1 MAHDHS
7 HTHDENCA
15 HDTYDGPA
23 LTAVLEEIGPC
34 QKLLKIE
41 VSKDEVA
48 KEVNERIREYRKN
61 VHLKGYRPGKAPRSR
76 IEQIYGKAI
85 RKDTRDAILRTT
97 YSKAIEDEIGERN
110 LIGEG
115 RIENVAFSVKEG
127 LTYEVM
133 IHTRPTFELP
143 EYKGVEV
150 EIDEVQIDEKEVDEA
165 VDRFRASKGEVK
177 PVTGDDAVVEGED
190 RLTVDVQVWM
200 ADEYE
205 TFVQQT
211 EDEEE
216 TQLKPLKE
224 ESGLQLQLPLDRL
237 GNYPVE
243 DLADSLTGLKLGDW
257 GEQETDLPMDF
268 DVVEGRGEPA
278 MLRIQIKSIHRM
290 FLPELTE
297 EWVKEAGQDSIND
310 LRREIREELQQGL
323 ELARHGHI
331 EDKVI
336 SKLLAEAGEF
346 DLPGELVQQEVE
358 NATRRKTLEL
368 RYMEH
373 LSEEDAEERVKAEA
387 DDLAKEIEQ
396 GVRASFV
403 MEEIANKEEIKV
415 GEADIT
421 ARIAVMAAQRGQ
433 SPEALRQQ
441 LTEHKVV
448 GQLYMELMNEKTR
461 SFLRESAKVTEVDPD
476 A

>member
-7 HTHDENCA
+7 HTHDENCS
-15 HDTYDGPA
+15 HDHEGPQ
-23 LTAVLEEIGPC
+23 LTAVLEDIGPC
-34 QKLLKIE
+34 KKLLKVE
-41 VSKDEVA
+41 VPKDEVV
-48 KEVNERIREYRKN
+48 KEVDERIKAYRKN
-61 VHLKGYRPGKAPRSR
+61 VHLKGFRPGKAPRSR

-85 RKDTRDAILRTT
+85 RADTRDALLRAT
-97 YSKAIEDEIGERN
+97 YTKAIENNVGEKN

-150 EIDEVQIDEKEVDEA
+150 EIDEIRIDEKEVDEA
-165 VDRFRASKGEVK
+165 LDRFRATKGEVK
-177 PVTGDDAVVEGED
+177 PVEGDDSVVEGED
-190 RLTVDVQVWM
+190 RLTVDIQVWL

-205 TFVQQT
+205 TFVQQS
-211 EDEEE
+211 EEGEE
-216 TQLKPLKE
+216 TNLKPLKE
-224 ESGLQLQLPLDRL
+224 ESGIQVQLPLDRL

-243 DLADSLTGLKLGDW
+243 DLADSLSGLKIGEW

-278 MLRIQIKSIHRM
+278 MLRIQVKSIHRM

-297 EWVKEAGQDSIND
+297 EMAKEAGQESIAD
-310 LRREIREELQQGL
+310 LRREIREELQQRL
-323 ELARHGHI
+323 QHARHSHI

-336 SKLLAEAGEF
+336 SKLLEAAGDF
-346 DLPGELVQQEVE
+346 DLPTELVEQEVE
-358 NATRRKTLEL
+358 NANKRKALEL
-368 RYMEH
+368 RYMEQ
-373 LSEEDAEERVKAEA
+373 LSEEAAEA
-387 DDLAKEIEQ
+387 RVRDEADELAKEVEQ
-396 GVRASFV
+396 GVRASFL
-403 MEEIANKEEIKV
+403 MEEIANREEIKV
-415 GEADIT
+415 GEADIN
-421 ARIAVMAAQRGQ
+421 ARIAIMASQRGQ

-441 LTEHKVV
+441 LTQHKVI

-461 SFLRESAKVTEVDPD
+461 TFLRESAQVTEVDPD

>member
-7 HTHDENCA
+7 HTHDENCS
-15 HDTYDGPA
+15 HDESEGPQ
-23 LTAVLEEIGPC
+23 LTAVLEDIGPC
-34 QKLLKIE
+34 KKLLKIE
-41 VSKDEVA
+41 VSKDEVV
-48 KEVNERIREYRKN
+48 KEVDERIKAYRKN
-61 VHLKGYRPGKAPRSR
+61 VQLKGYRPGKAPRNR

-85 RKDTRDAILRTT
+85 RADTRDSLLRAT
-97 YSKAIEDEIGERN
+97 YTKAIENNIGEKN

-115 RIENVAFSVKEG
+115 RIENVAFSVKDG

-150 EIDEVQIDEKEVDEA
+150 DIDEVRIDEKEVDEA
-165 VDRFRASKGEVK
+165 VDRFRAAKGEVK
-177 PVTGDDAVVEGED
+177 PVEGDDAVVEGED
-190 RLTVDVQVWM
+190 RLTVDIQVWL

-211 EDEEE
+211 EDGDES
-216 TQLKPLKE
+216 QLKPLKE
-224 ESGLQLQLPLDRL
+224 ESGIQVQLPLDRL

-278 MLRIQIKSIHRM
+278 MLRIQVKSLHRM

-297 EWVKEAGQDSIND
+297 EWVKEAGQESIND
-310 LRREIREELQQGL
+310 LRREIREELQQRL
-323 ELARHGHI
+323 QLARHGHI
-331 EDKVI
+331 EDRVI
-336 SKLLAEAGEF
+336 AKLLETAGDF
-346 DLPGELVQQEVE
+346 DLPGELVEQEVE
-358 NATRRKTLEL
+358 NANKRKTLEL

-373 LSEEDAEERVKAEA
+373 LSEEEADARVKEESA
-387 DDLAKEIEQ
+387 DLAKEVEQ
-396 GVRASFV
+396 GVRASFL
-403 MEEIANKEEIKV
+403 MEEIATREEIKV

-421 ARIAVMAAQRGQ
+421 ARIALMASQRGQ

-441 LTEHKVV
+441 LTQHKVI
-448 GQLYMELMNEKTR
+448 GQLYMEIMNERTR
-461 SFLRESAKVTEVDPD
+461 TFLREAAKITEVDPD